1 MLISEALSESNGRLA
16 IGGTDVISLCEEF
29 DTPLYI
35 MDEALIRKHCRI
47 FKDSLVK
54 YYGENSC
61 CAFASKAF
69 SCVYM
74 YKILKEEGLGAD
86 VVSGGELHTAN
97 LAGLPMNR
105 VYFHGNNKS
114 DKEIDLGVRLG
125 VGRFVVDNIDE
136 LKRLDRSASNQGKVL
151 DISFRIKPG
160 IDAHTHEFIRTGQID
175 SKFGVALETGEAY
188 DFVEAALSMKN
199 VRLVG
204 VHCHIGSQI
213 FEIEPFMLAARVLV
227 NFIREV
233 KKRFNHEISEI
244 NLGGGFGIKYLTAHD
259 PIPLEECIK
268 AIAETVKNAVEEAG
282 IIPPR
287 LVLEPGRSIVG
298 PAGITVYK
306 VGCVKNIPGV
316 RNYISVDGGMADNPR
331 YILYRSEYEAVL
343 PARPSAE
350 RTTLYTV
357 AGKCCESGDLLI
369 KDIMLPEVKAG
380 DYLAVLAT
388 GAYNYSMASN
398 YNRIPRL
405 PVIMVNNGS
414 VKVAV
419 RRETYDDLVICDA
432 ID

>member
-1 MLISEALSESNGRLA
+1 MFVSEALSEKNGRLA
-16 IGGTDVISLCEEF
+16 IGGIDVISLCEEF
-29 DTPLYI
+29 GTPLYI
-35 MDEALIRKHCRI
+35 VDEALIRKNCRI
-47 FKDSLVK
+47 FKESLLK
-54 YYGENSC
+54 YYGENSF

-74 YKILKEEGLGAD
+74 YRVLKDEGLGTD
-86 VVSGGELHTAN
+86 VVSGGELYTAN
-97 LAGLPMNR
+97 IAGLPAEKIF
-105 VYFHGNNKS
+105 FHGNNKS
-114 DKEIDLGVRLG
+114 DNEIDFGVRLG
-125 VGRFVVDNIDE
+125 VGRFVVDNIEE
-136 LKRLDRSASNQGKVL
+136 LKRLDRSASDQGKVM

-160 IDAHTHEFIRTGQID
+160 IDAHTHDFVRTGQID

-188 DFVEAALSMKN
+188 EFVKTALSMKN

-213 FEIEPFMLAARVLV
+213 FEIEPFALAAKVLV

-233 KKRFNHEISEI
+233 KERFGYEIKEI
-244 NLGGGFGIKYLTAHD
+244 NLGGGFGIKYLDSHD
-259 PIPLEECIK
+259 PVPLEECVRS
-268 AIAETVKNAVEEAG
+268 IAETVKSAVAEAG
-282 IIPPR
+282 IGAPR
-287 LVLEPGRSIVG
+287 LVFEPGRSIVG
-298 PAGITVYK
+298 SAGITVYR
-306 VGCVKNIPGV
+306 VGCVKHIPNV

-331 YILYRSEYEAVL
+331 YILYGSEYDALL

-369 KDIMLPEVKAG
+369 KDIMLPEVQAN

-405 PVIMVNNGS
+405 PVVMVNEGK
-414 VKVAV
+414 VKLAV
-419 RRETYDDLVICDA
+419 RRETYDDLVSCDA